1 MHKNQTPHSYNEV
14 ISLDFHL
21 DMKKPKGAPVYVR
34 ISGLFKDKGLKGIL
48 TFSSNNLTVV
58 LLSIPKNTVGYY

>member
-14 ISLDFHL
+14 ISL